1 MKKNIIII
9 TLAITTIISTT
20 MWVITQ
26 QDFEGMQKVYHS
38 MCELYN
44 DTQELYNNCRRNK

>member
-26 QDFEGMQKVYHS
+26 QDFEGMQELFGD
-38 MCELYN
+38 MQELYN
-44 DTQELYNNCRRNK
+44 DCVRNK

>member
-26 QDFEGMQKVYHS
+26 QDFEGMQEVYHS
-38 MCELYN
+38 MSELY
-44 DTQELYNNCRRNK
+44 DNCRD